1 MISKN
6 YKLEPININ
15 IARNF
20 QNKRLF
26 IYRLDIYNL
35 QNKLVSFSDQE
46 KMHKEVVFSLGFSIN
61 ANTKN
66 SQIKHC
72 SCLKQVVI

>member
-1 MISKN
+1 MINKS

-15 IARNF
+15 IAQNF

-35 QNKLVSFSDQE
+35 QNKIVSISDQE
-46 KMHKEVVFSLGFSIN
+46 KMHKEVVFGLAFSIN
-61 ANTKN
+61 VNTKN

-72 SCLKQVVI
+72 SCPKQVVI